1 MKNVVIVSGG
11 KIEDSF
17 ATKWITEQKPDEIIA
32 VDSGMEYFRRT
43 GRKPDLILGDFDSVS
58 EETFAYFEKQEG
70 ITWKRLNPVKDD
82 TDTEFAIRYAIEE
95 GAEQIVLLG
104 ATGSRLDHVLGNIE
118 LLGIG
123 LETGVEIFLVDTHNR
138 IRMIKSGIQLK
149 KEEQFGKYVSL
160 IPYSGEV
167 KHLYLKGFKYPL
179 EDAVLKG
186 FCSLGVSNEI
196 TADVAE
202 ISFEE
207 GILLVVE
214 SKD

>member
-11 KIEDSF
+11 KIEDF
-17 ATKWITEQKPDEIIA
+17 FVTKWITEQRPDEIIA
-32 VDSGMEYFRRT
+32 VDSGMEYFRRA